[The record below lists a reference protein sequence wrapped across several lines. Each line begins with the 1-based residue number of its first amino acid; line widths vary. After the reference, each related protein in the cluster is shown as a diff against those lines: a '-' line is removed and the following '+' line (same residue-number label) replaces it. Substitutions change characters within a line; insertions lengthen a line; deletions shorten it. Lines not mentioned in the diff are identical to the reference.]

1 MAPLSARDGLLAK
14 LNHDDAGI
22 RWSGLASFEQ
32 ELATFLAEAQGRT
45 FLVSILDRTLYL
57 LTTVEPILTS
67 AAIDGKLLPPV
78 SAPDLRQTL
87 QSLRA
92 SLLAGA
98 SLSGAFQI
106 AEPVA
111 TEPRVIEQ
119 AIAASRSS
127 THEARGR
134 QPDAR
139 TSTCP
144 ICLAQAQALFAFFA
158 KWQYMLAT
166 DSTAQRAFAAEHGF
180 CPVHTWQFQ
189 EMASPQGISDGYAPL
204 IEALA
209 VQLARLLDSPPE
221 HPATS
226 LSAFMANPATC
237 PACRVVQETATEQID
252 HFLASLITAEGRED
266 YTASAGLCLPHVQET
281 LAHAETSVDGT
292 GAART
297 VSEFL
302 LREQVRR
309 LENLAED
316 LRAYTLKRDALR
328 RGLLHREEANAWRRA
343 LVQLVGERAA
353 RGGATMADQGT
364 V

>member
-1 MAPLSARDGLLAK
+1 M
-14 LNHDDAGI
+14 
-22 RWSGLASFEQ
+22 
-32 ELATFLAEAQGRT
+32 
-45 FLVSILDRTLYL
+45 
-57 LTTVEPILTS
+57 LTS
-67 AAIDGKLLPPV
+67 APVDGKLMPPV
-78 SAPDLRQTL
+78 SAPDLRRTV

-111 TEPRVIEQ
+111 AEPRVIEQ
-119 AIAASRSS
+119 AIAASRSPTRQRGEEQS
-127 THEARGR
+127 QTH
-134 QPDAR
+134 

-144 ICLAQAQALFAFFA
+144 ICTAQAQTLFAFFA
-158 KWQYMLAT
+158 TWQYTLAT
-166 DSTAQRAFAAEHGF
+166 DAAAQHAFAAEHGF

-209 VQLARLLDSPPE
+209 VQLARLLE
-221 HPATS
+221 HPPVHPAAS
-226 LSAFMANPATC
+226 LSAFIANPATC
-237 PACRVVQETATEQID
+237 PACRVVRETAADQIEQ
-252 HFLASLITAEGRED
+252 LLVRLVTAEGRED

-281 LAHAETSVDGT
+281 LVRVEDSSDGT
-292 GAART
+292 GEGRT

-302 LREQVRR
+302 LREQVQR

-316 LRAYTLKRDALR
+316 LRSYTLKRDALR

-353 RGGATMADQGT
+353 RGGATMADQAT